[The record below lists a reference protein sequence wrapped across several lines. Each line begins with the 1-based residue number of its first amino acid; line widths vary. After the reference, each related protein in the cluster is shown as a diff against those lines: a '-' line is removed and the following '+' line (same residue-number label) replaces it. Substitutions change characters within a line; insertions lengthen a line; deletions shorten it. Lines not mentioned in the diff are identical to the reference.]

1 MSDHSHDSQSPFTR
15 DEMLL
20 FARAVANIVGADHKV
35 SGEERTHLF
44 DVLREMGLSP
54 YDEQVQ
60 KVVDDELNSPS
71 PIDKIVKS
79 VTSPVLRRNLYRTL
93 VEVALTDGLANEEE
107 KRLAE
112 LAKTF
117 ELNEK
122 AARELIQWTLDSLAL
137 DKREDDILKRL

>member
-1 MSDHSHDSQSPFTR
+1 MNHHPSQTPFTR
-15 DEMLL
+15 DERLL
-20 FARAVANIVGADHKV
+20 FARAVANIVGADRKI

-44 DVLREMGLSP
+44 DLLRELGLSP
-54 YDEQVQ
+54 SDEEVQ
-60 KVVDDELNSPS
+60 KIVDDELKSPS
-71 PIDKIVKS
+71 PIAKIVKS

-93 VEVALTDGLANEEE
+93 VEVALTDGLAPEEE

-112 LAKTF
+112 LAKAF

-122 AARELIQWTLDSLAL
+122 AARELIQWTLDSLTL